1 MMPSVRF
8 SLHAFRENLRF
19 ALSSLFT
26 HKLRSGLTMLG
37 IVIGVL
43 TVIANAAL
51 VIGLN
56 KSMMDNFTS
65 FGATLVQFQKY
76 EPRFGPG
83 GRSDEERARRNLTI
97 EDAHALKR
105 LAPSIAHV
113 SPERYLFGEGGE
125 VKNGGKKAWSAVL
138 AGVEEEYQECNNHFA
153 DRGRFIT
160 VGDVLTV
167 ARVTVIGLDVARA
180 LYGDREPLGQT
191 LTIDGV
197 RYTVVGIFEK
207 KGSRFGNSEDGF
219 VMIPLSAFDAQFPK
233 IKNFGP
239 HHSGDT
245 IHIATVPKSPE
256 LTAAAMEEGQA
267 ILRARRHLRPSQ
279 ANDFAIMT
287 PDKMIEQTASIR
299 GAIAIVMIGIASLG
313 LLVGGIGVMNIML
326 VSVTERTREIGTRRA
341 LGARRRDIVQQF
353 VTEAATLS
361 GLGGIIGII
370 LGVAIAL
377 LIKFGTGFPVSV
389 PLWSV
394 ALGFG
399 VAVSI
404 GLFFGIWPAVQ
415 AARLDPITALRYE

>member
-1 MMPSVRF
+1 MLKIRT
-8 SLHAFRENLRF
+8 HAFAENLRF
-19 ALSSLFT
+19 ALSAILA

-56 KSMMDNFTS
+56 QSMMDNFTS

-76 EPRFGPG
+76 EPRFGPS
-83 GRSDEERARRNLTI
+83 GRDDEERARRNLTL
-97 EDAHALKR
+97 EDARALKA
-105 LAPSIAHV
+105 LAPSIGWV

-125 VKNGGKKAWSAVL
+125 VKSGRKKAWSAML
-138 AGVEEEYQECNNHFA
+138 AGVEEEYQEANNHFA
-153 DRGRFIT
+153 QEGRFIT
-160 VGDVLTV
+160 RGDVAT
-167 ARVTVIGLDVARA
+167 AAKICVIGPDVVNA
-180 LYGDREPLGQT
+180 LYGGQAPLGKT
-191 LTIDGV
+191 LTVDGT
-197 RYTVVGIFEK
+197 RYTVVGVFEK
-207 KGSRFGNSEDGF
+207 KGSRFGGSSDGF
-219 VMIPLSAFDAQFPK
+219 VMIPLSAFDAQFPR
-233 IKNFGP
+233 IKDFGP

-256 LTAAAMEEGQA
+256 LVERAKEEGMA
-267 ILRARRHLRPSQ
+267 ILRARRHLRPRQ
-279 ANDFAIMT
+279 PNDFAVMT

-299 GAIAIVMIGIASLG
+299 AAIGIVMIGIASLG

-341 LGARRRDIVQQF
+341 LGARQSDIKQQF

-361 GLGGIIGII
+361 GIGGVLGILFGI
-370 LGVAIAL
+370 AIAL
-377 LIKFGTGFPVSV
+377 LIKAVSGFPVAV

-394 ALGFG
+394 LTGFG
-399 VAVSI
+399 VAVAI
-404 GLFFGIWPAVQ
+404 GLFFGIYPAVK